1 MEKND
6 VFLKTSNLDN
16 ESIKNLKRW
25 ISIFSLD
32 SNYTIKLIIP
42 KQYNNDLI
50 HRLFNNIKIYNDIDI
65 NDTTNI
71 NYKIFYN
78 SLTVGKKP
86 GIGNLTCYE
95 YAETSFFWNIDG
107 DDTYFTLD
115 SLDDKELLFKLK
127 EIEII
132 TKKNK
137 YYAASLDFYRIF
149 NYHNNMKWSD
159 HWSFGL
165 CFMKNNLKIITDILS
180 TTEVLD
186 RGFGINSDH
195 IFDTIRKNNNIK
207 IGSFVIKNSKLIH
220 PTISRHGC
228 PLVVHKYNSNNKET
242 YNNNF
247 KNVNNYTEIDNNYI
261 II

>member
-95 YAETSFFWNIDG
+95 YAETSFF
-107 DDTYFTLD
+107 L
-115 SLDDKELLFKLK
+115 E
-127 EIEII
+127 
-132 TKKNK
+132 
-137 YYAASLDFYRIF
+137 YR
-149 NYHNNMKWSD
+149 W
-159 HWSFGL
+159 
-165 CFMKNNLKIITDILS
+165 
-180 TTEVLD
+180 
-186 RGFGINSDH
+186 R
-195 IFDTIRKNNNIK
+195 
-207 IGSFVIKNSKLIH
+207 
-220 PTISRHGC
+220 
-228 PLVVHKYNSNNKET
+228 
-242 YNNNF
+242 
-247 KNVNNYTEIDNNYI
+247 
-261 II
+261 